1 MAALQRLLATILAPY
16 SSLVVCLSGGLD
28 SCLLLK
34 MVHAVAGGRVRA
46 VTFIS
51 PLHTTYSINN
61 ATTWAATLG
70 IEHLVIDYDPLDEE
84 GIQSNGP
91 ERCYRCKARMFSR
104 AREIAGEGPGVAIL
118 DGSNAG
124 DDPGA
129 RPGMRANREFGILS
143 PWRELGLGK
152 HALRL
157 HAQEEGIPFW
167 ERPADSCLATR
178 LPPGHPLKRE
188 ELAGLEHAE
197 DALRDLGLSDVR
209 VRPADD
215 PPRVLIGG
223 EDYRRA
229 CIMGAEGIVGAI
241 RARAGL
247 DLSRLRIE
255 MMKRR

>member
-1 MAALQRLLATILAPY
+1 MATTQRLLATILDPY
-16 SSLVVCLSGGLD
+16 SSLMVCLSGGLD

-34 MVHAVAGGRVRA
+34 MVHAIAGERVRA
-46 VTFIS
+46 VTFVS
-51 PLHTTYSINN
+51 PLHTIYSINN
-61 ATTWAATLG
+61 AMNWASTLS

-91 ERCYRCKARMFSR
+91 ERCYRCKARMFFH
-104 AREIAGEGPGVAIL
+104 AREVAGEGHGVVIL
-118 DGSNAG
+118 DGSHAG

-157 HAQEEGIPFW
+157 LAQEEGIPFW

-178 LPPGHPLKRE
+178 FPPGHLLRRE

-197 DALRDLGLSDVR
+197 DALRDLGFNDIR

-215 PPRVLIGG
+215 PPRVIIG
-223 EDYRRA
+223 EKDYQRA
-229 CIMGAEGIVGAI
+229 RILGAERIVEAI
-241 RARAGL
+241 RDRTGL
-247 DLSRLRIE
+247 DLTPLCIE
-255 MMKRR
+255 RMKRQ